1 MNFAST
7 FIKRPVMTTLVMVG
21 LFVFGVMAY
30 QQLPVS
36 DLPNVDYP
44 TIQVTAGVQGA
55 TPETMAAAVAT
66 PLENQFSSISGLD
79 SMNSSS
85 VQGTSQITL
94 QFNLSRNLDAAAL
107 DVQSA
112 ISRAMR
118 YLPANMSTPPSYQKV
133 NPADTPILYLALTSP
148 TLPMAELDEYA
159 ESLIAQRISMVDG
172 VAQVSVFGSQKY
184 AVRIQL
190 DPHELAARG
199 LGLDEVADA
208 IGSANVNLP
217 TGILYGHDRAFTVQA
232 SGQLAR
238 APAYRPM
245 VVAYRNGAPVRLEEL
260 GPVFDGVENDK
271 VAAWYFAKNSSS
283 RSIVLAIARQP
294 GRNTIEVAD
303 QVSDV
308 IQQIT
313 TTLPTAVSLNV
324 LLDNSQAIR
333 ASYHDVK
340 FTLGLTLLLVVLVLF
355 IFLRNASATL
365 IPSLA
370 LPMSLVGTFMVMY
383 ALNYSL
389 DNLSLMALTLAMGFV
404 VDDAIVVLENITR
417 HMEMGKDRVTAALDG
432 TREIGFTIVSMT
444 LSLAAVF
451 IPVIFMGG
459 LIGRIFREFA
469 MTISVA
475 VLVSGIVAL
484 TLIPMLSAR
493 LLRPVEAA
501 KHGWFHRI
509 TEKGFNAW
517 LNSYAV
523 SLRWVLNHQR
533 LTMFASLITLILT
546 VYLFGAIPKGFI
558 PSEDRGQIQ
567 VRTEAIEGI
576 SFSAMVDRQQAL
588 AHAIQEDP
596 DVDAFM
602 SSAGARGSSGGN
614 TGRLMIRLKPRSER
628 TLSVDQII
636 QKLRPKLASVPGIRA
651 FPLNPPL
658 INVGGR
664 SSSSQYQYTLL
675 STDTEALYRTA
686 DALITRLRT
695 LDMLS
700 DVTSDM
706 QIKNPQVQVDINRDL
721 AASLRLSVEQIEMA
735 LFSAYGTR
743 QVSTILAPNNQYQ
756 VLMELRPEYQDDPA
770 ALSLLRVRSGTGQL
784 VPLDAVARIRQAV
797 GPVAVNHS
805 GQIPSVTIAFNVKP
819 GAALGDA
826 MAQVETAAR
835 DLVPPSVSRMF
846 QGTAQVFQS
855 SVKGMGV
862 LLLVAIFVIYIVLGV
877 LYESFFHPITILSA
891 LPSAAIGALLTLMV
905 FKVDLSIYAFVG
917 IIMLV
922 GLVKKNGIMMVDF
935 AVEAQRTEGK
945 TPRDAIYDAC
955 LIRFRPI
962 MMTTL
967 TAIAAGIPIA
977 VAYGAG
983 GESRQ
988 PLGLTVV
995 GGMIFSQTLTLYVT
1009 PVFYL
1014 YMERLRQRLSRS
1026 KTPA

>member
-1 MNFAST
+1 
-7 FIKRPVMTTLVMVG
+7 
-21 LFVFGVMAY
+21 
-30 QQLPVS
+30 
-36 DLPNVDYP
+36 
-44 TIQVTAGVQGA
+44 
-55 TPETMAAAVAT
+55 MAAAVAT
-66 PLENQFSSISGLD
+66 PLENQFSSIAGLD

-94 QFNLSRNLDAAAL
+94 QFNLSRSLDAAAL

-118 YLPANMSTPPSYQKV
+118 NLPANMSTPPSYQKV
-133 NPADTPILYLALTSP
+133 NPADAPILYLALTSP
-148 TLPMAELDEYA
+148 TLPMAELDEFA
-159 ESLIAQRISMVDG
+159 ESLIAQQISMVDG
-172 VAQVSVFGSQKY
+172 VAQVSVYGSQKY

-208 IGSANVNLP
+208 VGNANVNLP
-217 TGILYGHDRAFTVQA
+217 TGILYGPDRAFTVQA

-245 VVAYRNGAPVRLEEL
+245 VVAYRNGAPVRLGEL
-260 GPVFDGVENDK
+260 GSVYDGVENDK
-271 VAAWYFAKNSSS
+271 VAAWYFTTNSAN
-283 RSIVLAIARQP
+283 RSIVLAISRQP
-294 GRNTIEVAD
+294 GRNTVEVAD
-303 QVSDV
+303 LVRAV
-308 IQQIT
+308 ITKIEA
-313 TTLPTAVSLNV
+313 TLPDSVSLSV

-355 IFLRNASATL
+355 LFLRNASATL

-432 TREIGFTIVSMT
+432 TREIGFTILSMT

-475 VLVSGIVAL
+475 VLVSGAIAL

-523 SLRWVLNHQR
+523 SLRWVLDHQR
-533 LTMFASLITLILT
+533 LTMFVSFVTLILT
-546 VYLFGAIPKGFI
+546 VYLFAVSPQGFI
-558 PSEDRGQIQ
+558 PAEDRGQIVVQ
-567 VRTEAIEGI
+567 TEAIEGI
-576 SFSAMVDRQQAL
+576 SFDAMVDRQKAL
-588 AHAIQEDP
+588 ARVVQEDP
-596 DVDAFM
+596 NVDAFM
-602 SSAGARGSSGGN
+602 VSAGARGSSGGN
-614 TGRLMIRLKPRSER
+614 TGRLMLRLKPRGER
-628 TLSVDQII
+628 KLSADQVI
-636 QKLRPKLASVPGIRA
+636 QELRPRMASVPGIRA
-651 FPLNPPL
+651 YPVNPPL

-664 SSSSQYQYTLL
+664 AARSQYQYTLL
-675 STDTEALYRTA
+675 STDSAELYRTA
-686 DALITRLRT
+686 DALLARLRSIDILT
-695 LDMLS
+695 

-706 QIKNPQVQVDINRDL
+706 QIKTPQVQVDIDRD
-721 AASLRLSVEQIEMA
+721 AAAALQLSAAQIETA
-735 LFSAYGTR
+735 LFSSYGTR
-743 QVSTILAPNNQYQ
+743 QVSTILAPNNQYE
-756 VLMELRPEYQDDPA
+756 VIMELLPEYQNDPA

-784 VPLDAVARIRQAV
+784 VPLNAVARIRQDV
-797 GPVAVNHS
+797 GPMAVNHS
-805 GQIPSVTIAFNVKP
+805 GLIPSVTVAFNIKP
-819 GAALGDA
+819 GASLGDA
-826 MAQVETAAR
+826 VTKVEEAAR
-835 DLVPPSVSRMF
+835 EVVPASVSRTF

-855 SVKGMGV
+855 SIKGMGV
-862 LLLVAIFVIYIVLGV
+862 LLFVAIFVIYIVLGV

-891 LPSAAIGALLTLMV
+891 LPSAAIGALITLLV

-945 TPRDAIYDAC
+945 TPRDAIYNAC

-977 VAYGAG
+977 MAYGAG

-1014 YMERLRQRLSRS
+1014 YMERLRQRISRS
-1026 KTPA
+1026 KVPA